1 MKHSLILAWEEM
13 WAEGR
18 LSTKR
23 RTKASYLNGFDMFTL
38 IKARCPR
45 VSAED
50 YEPGA
55 QTSSK
60 TESQKESYRS
70 LDQIHAHYR
79 KENTTVS

>member
-1 MKHSLILAWEEM
+1 MKHSIILAWEEV

-18 LSTKR
+18 LSRKR

-38 IKARCPR
+38 IKARCPH

-55 QTSSK
+55 QMSSK
-60 TESQKESYRS
+60 RGSQKESYRS
-70 LDQIHAHYR
+70 LDQIRVHYR
-79 KENTTVS
+79 KENKTVS